1 MPRPRAARL
10 AAFDVAGVVA
20 LVAVA
25 AAWCVVLSTAYG
37 GENRCDMSYMYPSF
51 FPVTNVA
58 LASPAHALYRY
69 RDARARD
76 DDVDDRAR
84 ASGDASAC
92 VVINV
97 FVPGTGGGYGQ
108 ARSAASGTLESE
120 GCRVEHYALDFA
132 EELSAYNG
140 MLLARQA
147 KSVARA
153 LDGLRTLERA
163 RTERRVV
170 AGWSVV
176 GHSAGGLA
184 AMEAA
189 ASALGSELG
198 LTIVN
203 LATPSAWN
211 PVSLTLT
218 QRARE
223 AGVRRRWRTSDA
235 RRSVAL
241 VSVVGGE
248 RDRQVSS
255 SPMGFVDDWVEEGL
269 GVSASAS
276 TASRVGVSAD
286 HRCAAWCKQLIV
298 AISRGFA
305 EAFPRSKVLTAHQ
318 RARAFRDA
326 LGDKDAARAPS
337 PTFGVPARAYEATQE
352 RTPSALAG
360 VVANVLA
367 PRSVMSAFAF
377 ALIAHAASPS
387 ILRERVVESVIA
399 SLAVYVASG
408 WIANRAFDVRGDVR
422 RALTTCMVL
431 AHVPSLIA
439 WAHHVL
445 RTLPTYGFHALV
457 PPFGAMDAVA
467 LCFAAASTR
476 FGAIARD
483 QSSGASRAR
492 QVAWCLAAGAAAPG
506 NVGLIHIAGAVVHCA
521 ETLRLPRASLP
532 KKVA

>member
-1 MPRPRAARL
+1 MPRPRDAVFAAR
-10 AAFDVAGVVA
+10 DVAGVVV

-25 AAWCVVLSTAYG
+25 AAWCVVLSSAYG
-37 GENRCDMSYMYPSF
+37 GENRCDMSYMRPSF
-51 FPVTNVA
+51 VPVTRVA
-58 LASPAHALYRY
+58 LASPAHALHRY
-69 RDARARD
+69 RDARERD
-76 DDVDDRAR
+76 DDVDD
-84 ASGDASAC
+84 AC

-97 FVPGTGGGYGQ
+97 FVPGTGGGHGQ
-108 ARSAASGTLESE
+108 ARSAASGTLDGD

-132 EELSAYNG
+132 AELSAWNG

-153 LDGLRTLERA
+153 LDGLRALERA
-163 RTERRVV
+163 RADGRVV

-184 AMEAA
+184 AMDAA
-189 ASALGSELG
+189 ASAPRGESG

-223 AGVRRRWRTSDA
+223 ADVRRRWRTSDA
-235 RRSVAL
+235 RRSVTL

-255 SPMGFVDDWVEEGL
+255 SAMGFVDDWVEEGL

-326 LGDKDAARAPS
+326 LGDADATRAPA

-367 PRSVMSAFAF
+367 PRSVMNAFAF

-387 ILRERVVESVIA
+387 VLRERVVESVIA

-439 WAHHVL
+439 WTHHVL
-445 RTLPTYGFHALV
+445 RTLPNYGVRALV

-483 QSSGASRAR
+483 PSSGATRAR
-492 QVAWCLAAGAAAPG
+492 TIAWCLAAAAAAPG
-506 NVGLIHIAGAVVHCA
+506 NVGLIHLAGAVIHCA
-521 ETLRLPRASLP
+521 ETLRLARASLA
-532 KKVA
+532 KKLA

>member
-1 MPRPRAARL
+1 
-10 AAFDVAGVVA
+10 
-20 LVAVA
+20 
-25 AAWCVVLSTAYG
+25 
-37 GENRCDMSYMYPSF
+37 
-51 FPVTNVA
+51 
-58 LASPAHALYRY
+58 
-69 RDARARD
+69 
-76 DDVDDRAR
+76 
-84 ASGDASAC
+84 
-92 VVINV
+92 
-97 FVPGTGGGYGQ
+97 
-108 ARSAASGTLESE
+108 
-120 GCRVEHYALDFA
+120 
-132 EELSAYNG
+132 
-140 MLLARQA
+140 
-147 KSVARA
+147 
-153 LDGLRTLERA
+153 
-163 RTERRVV
+163 
-170 AGWSVV
+170 
-176 GHSAGGLA
+176 
-184 AMEAA
+184 
-189 ASALGSELG
+189 
-198 LTIVN
+198 
-203 LATPSAWN
+203 
-211 PVSLTLT
+211 
-218 QRARE
+218 
-223 AGVRRRWRTSDA
+223 
-235 RRSVAL
+235 VAL

-255 SPMGFVDDWVEEGL
+255 SAMGFVDDWVEEGL